1 MYSWLAPGLFRE
13 TSRSAFPEF
22 FQLVCLLVLW
32 PFAPSGFQRL
42 SSLLRPLLT
51 SAQALARQTSPS
63 KVSSVSTRVV
73 GLYLLRLSVTVGF
86 RIPEHTLRPQAASLP
101 LRVPT
106 IVSLLLLLSAQGLAA
121 WALLFATVAVTASD
135 QFLSFDY
142 I

>member
-1 MYSWLAPGLFRE
+1 MCSWLAPRLFRE

-32 PFAPSGFQRL
+32 PFAPSGFHRL

-51 SAQALARQTSPS
+51 SAGLSP
-63 KVSSVSTRVV
+63 VSNVSTRVV

-101 LRVPT
+101 VRVPT
-106 IVSLLLLLSAQGLAA
+106 IVSLLLLLSAQASRPGPCFSLR
-121 WALLFATVAVTASD
+121 LLS
-135 QFLSFDY
+135 LLPINSFYLITLDPCRAP
-142 I
+142 